1 MNPAI
6 ESDESL
12 VARVR
17 AGESEPYGE
26 LIQRYEPKLGR
37 YIRKFV
43 PNQAAQEDVLQDVF
57 IKAYRNLNGFDLDRR
72 FSPWLYRI
80 AHNEALNHIKKFKRE
95 PLIIDE
101 HEWEVADE
109 RLDLTREMD
118 HAFTRESVAEAL
130 SQLKPKYR
138 EPLVLFYFE
147 ERTYEEI
154 AEILRLPRN
163 TVGTLISRAKN
174 QLKDIL
180 QAPVWANNTQTFNK
194 KLWPISTVGEL
205 SCARVLCLWLNGLA
219 WAVQSCYLCSWQ
231 Y

>member
-1 MNPAI
+1 MNPTA

-26 LIQRYEPKLGR
+26 LIQRYEGKLGR

-43 PNQAAQEDVLQDVF
+43 PNQAEQEDVLQDVF
-57 IKAYRNLNGFDLDRR
+57 IKAYRNLNGFDVERR

-80 AHNEALNHIKKFKRE
+80 AHNEALNHIKKHKRE

-109 RLDLTREMD
+109 RLDLSREMD
-118 HAFTRESVAEAL
+118 HTFTRETMAAAL
-130 SQLKPKYR
+130 GQLKSKYR

-154 AEILRLPRN
+154 SEILRLPRN
-163 TVGTLISRAKN
+163 TVGTLISRAKS
-174 QLKDIL
+174 QLKSLL
-180 QAPVWANNTQTFNK
+180 QPPV
-194 KLWPISTVGEL
+194 
-205 SCARVLCLWLNGLA
+205 
-219 WAVQSCYLCSWQ
+219 
-231 Y
+231 